1 MLLDRVA
8 AVVNDGIVLRS
19 DVEQQMPM
27 ISERIQQSGQQ
38 LPPRNVLR
46 QQVLERL
53 VLQELQMQ
61 RAERLGL
68 KVSDEMVNTRAHR
81 RRRSATT
88 SSSATCRPRSR
99 HRASTT
105 ATTATKSAAR

>member
-1 MLLDRVA
+1 MLQSELD
-8 AVVNDGIVLRS
+8 
-19 DVEQQMPM
+19 QQMQM
-27 ISERIQQSGQQ
+27 IAERIQQQGQQ

-61 RAERLGL
+61 RADRLGI
-68 KVSDEMVNTRAHR
+68 KVSDEMLNTGAHR

-88 SSSATCRPRSR
+88 SSSATCPPRSSS
-99 HRASTT
+99 RASTT
-105 ATTATKSAAR
+105 RTTATRCARR